1 MTSVQKGFTLLEVMI
16 GITLLALVM
25 TTVLFGLRIASRA
38 YQQGEDR
45 LKRTYMDEERADFMN
60 KQIASLEPYKV
71 RSDDPKLPGEF
82 AILEAQALCFR
93 FLSTYGSHYRNRSGL
108 ILVEYGLVE
117 TPGRKVDLLLRETP
131 VHDDGELLHK
141 VIQEVAPD
149 PDTGK
154 LVTTY
159 RPFFK
164 QGSDLG
170 LRTDL
175 EAARFEYLVPDSEKE
190 AAHWVSDWLPAPE
203 VPYPWAVRFL
213 WKQDGKWVQVTFPI
227 RAHAFL
233 KSS

>member
-1 MTSVQKGFTLLEVMI
+1 
-16 GITLLALVM
+16 M

-45 LKRTYMDEERADFMN
+45 LKRTYMDAERADFMN

-71 RSDDPKLPGEF
+71 RSDDPKLQGEF
-82 AILEAQALCFR
+82 AILEAKASCFR

-117 TPGRKVDLLLRETP
+117 TPGRRVDLLLRETP
-131 VHDDGELLHK
+131 VHDDGEILHK

-164 QGSDLG
+164 QDSDFG
-170 LRTDL
+170 LHTDL

-190 AAHWVSDWLPAPE
+190 AARWVSDWLPAPE